1 MHGKI
6 RVGLYGS
13 NGHQL
18 QAILKGHSQAEI
30 TAYAGLEL
38 PTDHPVDETV
48 TRHDSLQSLAADPRV
63 DLISLCSPRRCDQV
77 EDAIL
82 CLQSGKHVYAE
93 KPCALNEADLDRVL
107 ATAHHCGKHFR
118 EMAGSDV
125 GDPLPQLREAVRNG
139 SLGTIVQVLTQKSYP
154 YHDGRPQDELVDG
167 GLVLQ
172 VGIHAVR
179 FVEHVACM
187 RIRSLDLLETNL
199 GNPVPGDLRIA
210 ASLQGRLENGGLVSI
225 VLNYLNPRGIGFWG
239 NDQIRI
245 FGTAGMIE
253 SVDGGT
259 RASVALGEAPL
270 RVLEAK
276 PSLPDHAT
284 QYFISLLEN
293 KPMAMSLDDELHPL
307 RVLLAVKNFPSAT

>member
-6 RVGLYGS
+6 RVGLYGG

-18 QAILKGHSQAEI
+18 QSILKGHPQAEI
-30 TAYAGLEL
+30 TAYAGLDL
-38 PTDHPVDETV
+38 PADHPADETI
-48 TRHDSLQSLAADPRV
+48 TRHDSLEALAADPRV

-93 KPCALNEADLDRVL
+93 KPCALNEGELDRVL
-107 ATAHHCGKHFR
+107 ATARACGRQFR

-125 GDPLPQLREAVRNG
+125 WDPLPQLAEAARNG
-139 SLGTIVQVLTQKSYP
+139 SLGTIVQVLAQKSYP
-154 YHDGRPQDELVDG
+154 YHDSRPQDELIDG

-179 FVEHVACM
+179 FVEHVAGM
-187 RIRSLDLLETNL
+187 RIRSLELLETNL
-199 GNPVPGDLRIA
+199 GNPVPGNLRIA
-210 ASLQGRLENGGLVSI
+210 ASLQGRMENGGLVSL

-245 FGTAGMIE
+245 FGTKGMIE

-259 RASVALGEAPL
+259 RAGVALGELPL
-270 RVLEAK
+270 RVLGAK
-276 PSLPDHAT
+276 PSRPDHAT
-284 QYFISLLEN
+284 QYFVSLLEN
-293 KPMAMSLDDELHPL
+293 KPMAMSVEDELHPL